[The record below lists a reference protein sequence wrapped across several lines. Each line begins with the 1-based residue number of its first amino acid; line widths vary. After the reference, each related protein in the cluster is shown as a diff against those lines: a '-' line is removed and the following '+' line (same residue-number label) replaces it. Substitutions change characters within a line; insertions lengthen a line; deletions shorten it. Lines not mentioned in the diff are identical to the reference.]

1 MDPIENERK
10 PVILLADD
18 EPFQRLFL
26 VDILEG
32 CNYEVVVAENG
43 LQAMEQMRNENNE
56 FDLLLLDL
64 AMPEM
69 DGLEVLSLMAED
81 DRL

>member
-1 MDPIENERK
+1 
-10 PVILLADD
+10 
-18 EPFQRLFL
+18 
-26 VDILEG
+26 
-32 CNYEVVVAENG
+32 
-43 LQAMEQMRNENNE
+43 MEQMRNENNE

-81 DRL
+81 ERL